1 MSYLFVDPVKIIK
14 VNSFKG
20 VNRAFKDIEECSKR
34 FYLGGYFAYELG
46 YYFEKD
52 LFKSA
57 GSFHTPLIHLAVF
70 KKRFYFNHKTGDTN
84 IVNPDV
90 FLNRIRKESY
100 SLRNLELDIGSR
112 EYRSKILKI
121 KDCIRKGDTYQ
132 VNFTAKYNFGFTG
145 SAFSLYNE
153 LTSQQRVQYSA
164 FCKFGKKY
172 IISLSPELLLKREGS
187 KIYSQP
193 MKGTIARGRSIEQDK
208 ENAIKLKASLKDRAE
223 NLMTVDLVRNDL
235 GRVSNINSVKVSQ
248 AFKVRKYETILQMT
262 SEVKSVLRKGA
273 TYFDIF
279 KNIFPGGSVT
289 GAPKIK
295 TMQII
300 KDLEKTPRGV
310 YCGAI
315 GFISPDK
322 KAAFN
327 LPIRTITIAKSNG
340 EMGVGGGIVYDSL
353 AKDEFAECKLKAKF
367 LTHRHDDFKLIE
379 TLLWD
384 KEYKFIKEHLGRL
397 KRSAKYFDFNYHL
410 TDIHRKLKEMTKGFI
425 KGRQYKV
432 RFLFGKEERLESEV
446 LEISP
451 VKGIR
456 YVVIS
461 KHKINPDNLFLY
473 HKTTNRALYDAEYS
487 SYAAQGYFD
496 VIFLNTR
503 GEFTEGA
510 ISNLIIQKKNR
521 FYTSPVSSGLLAG
534 IYREYLIKKHAIKE
548 QVITK
553 DDLIS
558 AERVF
563 LCNSVRGLVEVKIVD
578 KFIK

>member
-1 MSYLFVDPVKIIK
+1 
-14 VNSFKG
+14 
-20 VNRAFKDIEECSKR
+20 
-34 FYLGGYFAYELG
+34 
-46 YYFEKD
+46 
-52 LFKSA
+52 
-57 GSFHTPLIHLAVF
+57 
-70 KKRFYFNHKTGDTN
+70 
-84 IVNPDV
+84 
-90 FLNRIRKESY
+90 
-100 SLRNLELDIGSR
+100 
-112 EYRSKILKI
+112 
-121 KDCIRKGDTYQ
+121 
-132 VNFTAKYNFGFTG
+132 
-145 SAFSLYNE
+145 
-153 LTSQQRVQYSA
+153 
-164 FCKFGKKY
+164 
-172 IISLSPELLLKREGS
+172 
-187 KIYSQP
+187 
-193 MKGTIARGRSIEQDK
+193 
-208 ENAIKLKASLKDRAE
+208 
-223 NLMTVDLVRNDL
+223 
-235 GRVSNINSVKVSQ
+235 
-248 AFKVRKYETILQMT
+248 
-262 SEVKSVLRKGA
+262 
-273 TYFDIF
+273 
-279 KNIFPGGSVT
+279 
-289 GAPKIK
+289 
-295 TMQII
+295 
-300 KDLEKTPRGV
+300 
-310 YCGAI
+310 
-315 GFISPDK
+315 
-322 KAAFN
+322 
-327 LPIRTITIAKSNG
+327 
-340 EMGVGGGIVYDSL
+340 MGVGSGIVYDSL

-553 DDLIS
+553 DDLIN